1 MDISIAIIQTTRPK
15 KVLVMMYPL
24 FVSGATF
31 LSRLTY
37 TQFIMI
43 GIKSVRAITYCSLSL
58 LEALE
63 LPDIVE
69 RATD

>member
-1 MDISIAIIQTTRPK
+1 
-15 KVLVMMYPL
+15 MYPL